1 VAQLLFEE
9 LAQIEGYL
17 REQGVIFNGSVTDS
31 TRLDTVYAAVN
42 SLFKGVQQLK
52 VSALD
57 DCNFERVCYHL
68 NYNISAVS
76 PSDYARLLEAC
87 NNIPSDFYYNKIINQ
102 IQRCESAEVYTELAS
117 NRGASQQEVI
127 LGQGDEVLNRTITVQ
142 DNRKVM
148 RIWRENYLYEC
159 DRLSAILHVVNYKD
173 PVIAESRFIVN
184 EGEFIQTLPGPVDPA
199 RFDDLYFFNSWR

>member
-1 VAQLLFEE
+1 MAQLLTEE
-9 LAQIEGYL
+9 LAQIERYL
-17 REQGVIFNGSVTDS
+17 REQGVIFDGSFTDS
-31 TRLDTVYAAVN
+31 ARLDTVYAAVN
-42 SLFKGVQQLK
+42 SLFRGVQQLK

-102 IQRCESAEVYTELAS
+102 IQRCESAELYTELAS
-117 NRGASQQEVI
+117 NRGASQQEII

-148 RIWRENYLYEC
+148 RIWRENYLYES
-159 DRLSAILHVVNYKD
+159 DRLSAVLHVVNYKD

>member
-1 VAQLLFEE
+1 VAQLLTEE
-9 LAQIEGYL
+9 LAQIERYL
-17 REQGVIFNGSVTDS
+17 REQGVIFDGSFTDS
-31 TRLDTVYAAVN
+31 ARLDTVYAAVN
-42 SLFKGVQQLK
+42 ALFKGVQQLK

-87 NNIPSDFYYNKIINQ
+87 NNIPSDFYYNKIISQ
-102 IQRCESAEVYTELAS
+102 IQRCESAEIYTELAS
-117 NRGASQQEVI
+117 NRGTSQQEVI

-159 DRLSAILHVVNYKD
+159 DRLSAVLHVVNYKD

>member
-1 VAQLLFEE
+1 MAQLLTEK
-9 LAQIEGYL
+9 LAQIERYL
-17 REQGVIFNGSVTDS
+17 REQGVIFNGSFTDS
-31 TRLDTVYAAVN
+31 ARLDTVYAAVN

-87 NNIPSDFYYNKIINQ
+87 NNIPSDFYYNKIISQ
-102 IQRCESAEVYTELAS
+102 IQRCESAEIYTELAS
-117 NRGASQQEVI
+117 NRGTSQQEVI

-159 DRLSAILHVVNYKD
+159 DRLSAVLHVVNYKD

>member
-1 VAQLLFEE
+1 MAQLLTEE
-9 LAQIEGYL
+9 LAQIERYL
-17 REQGVIFNGSVTDS
+17 REQGVIFDGSFTDS
-31 TRLDTVYAAVN
+31 ARLDTVYAAVN

-87 NNIPSDFYYNKIINQ
+87 NNIPSDFYYNKIISQ
-102 IQRCESAEVYTELAS
+102 IQRCESAEIYTELAS

-159 DRLSAILHVVNYKD
+159 DRLSAVLHVVNYKD

>member
-9 LAQIEGYL
+9 LAQIERYL

-87 NNIPSDFYYNKIINQ
+87 NNIPSDFYYNKIISQ
-102 IQRCESAEVYTELAS
+102 IQRCESAEIYTELAS

>member
-1 VAQLLFEE
+1 VAQLLTEE
-9 LAQIEGYL
+9 LAQIERYL
-17 REQGVIFNGSVTDS
+17 REQGVIFNGSFTDS
-31 TRLDTVYAAVN
+31 ARLDTVYAAVN

-87 NNIPSDFYYNKIINQ
+87 NNIPSDFYYNKIISQ
-102 IQRCESAEVYTELAS
+102 IQRCESAEIYTELAS
-117 NRGASQQEVI
+117 NRGTSQQEVI

-159 DRLSAILHVVNYKD
+159 DRLSAVLHVVNYKD

>member
-1 VAQLLFEE
+1 VAQLLTEE
-9 LAQIEGYL
+9 LAQIERYL
-17 REQGVIFNGSVTDS
+17 REQGVIFNGSFTDS
-31 TRLDTVYAAVN
+31 ARLDTVYAAVN

-87 NNIPSDFYYNKIINQ
+87 NNIPSDFYYNKIISQ
-102 IQRCESAEVYTELAS
+102 IQRCESAEIYTELTS
-117 NRGASQQEVI
+117 NRGTSQQEVI

-159 DRLSAILHVVNYKD
+159 DRLSAVLHVVNYKD

>member
-1 VAQLLFEE
+1 VAQLLTEE
-9 LAQIEGYL
+9 LAQIERYL
-17 REQGVIFNGSVTDS
+17 REQGAIFVGSFTDS
-31 TRLDTVYAAVN
+31 ARLDTVYAAVN

-87 NNIPSDFYYNKIINQ
+87 NNIPSDFYYNKIISQ
-102 IQRCESAEVYTELAS
+102 IQRCESAEIYTELAS
-117 NRGASQQEVI
+117 NRGTSQQEVI

-159 DRLSAILHVVNYKD
+159 DRLSAVLHVVNYKD

>member
-1 VAQLLFEE
+1 MAQLLFEE
-9 LAQIEGYL
+9 LAQIERYL

-31 TRLDTVYAAVN
+31 TSLDTVYAAVN

-159 DRLSAILHVVNYKD
+159 DRLSAVLHVVNYKD

>member
-1 VAQLLFEE
+1 MAQLLTEE
-9 LAQIEGYL
+9 LAQIERYL
-17 REQGVIFNGSVTDS
+17 REQGVIFDGSFTDS
-31 TRLDTVYAAVN
+31 ARLDTVYAAVN

-87 NNIPSDFYYNKIINQ
+87 NNIPSDFYYNKIISQ
-102 IQRCESAEVYTELAS
+102 IQRCESAEIYTELAS

>member
-1 VAQLLFEE
+1 MAQLLTEE
-9 LAQIEGYL
+9 LAQIERYL
-17 REQGVIFNGSVTDS
+17 REQGVIFNGSFTDS
-31 TRLDTVYAAVN
+31 ARLDTVYAAVN

-87 NNIPSDFYYNKIINQ
+87 NNIPSDFYYNKIISQ
-102 IQRCESAEVYTELAS
+102 IQRCESAEIYTELAS
-117 NRGASQQEVI
+117 NRGTSQQEVI

-159 DRLSAILHVVNYKD
+159 DRLSAVLHVVNYKD

>member
-1 VAQLLFEE
+1 MAQLLFEE
-9 LAQIEGYL
+9 LAQIERYL

>member
-1 VAQLLFEE
+1 VAQLLTEE
-9 LAQIEGYL
+9 LAQIERYL
-17 REQGVIFNGSVTDS
+17 REQGVIFDGSFTDS
-31 TRLDTVYAAVN
+31 ARLDTVYAAVN

-87 NNIPSDFYYNKIINQ
+87 NNIPSDFYYDKIMSQ
-102 IQRCESAEVYTELAS
+102 IQRCESAEIYTELAS

-159 DRLSAILHVVNYKD
+159 DRLSAVLHVVNYKD

>member
-9 LAQIEGYL
+9 LAQIERYL

>member
-1 VAQLLFEE
+1 MAQLLTEE
-9 LAQIEGYL
+9 LAQIERYL
-17 REQGVIFNGSVTDS
+17 REQGVIFDGSFTDS
-31 TRLDTVYAAVN
+31 ARLDTVYAAVN

-87 NNIPSDFYYNKIINQ
+87 NNIPSDFYYNKIISQ
-102 IQRCESAEVYTELAS
+102 IQRCESAEIYTELAS

-148 RIWRENYLYEC
+148 RIWRENYMYEC
-159 DRLSAILHVVNYKD
+159 DRLSAVLHVVNYKD
-173 PVIAESRFIVN
+173 PVIAEYRFIVN

>member
-1 VAQLLFEE
+1 MAQLLIEE
-9 LAQIEGYL
+9 LAQIERYL
-17 REQGVIFNGSVTDS
+17 REQGVIFDGSFTDS
-31 TRLDTVYAAVN
+31 ARLDTVYAAVN
-42 SLFKGVQQLK
+42 ALFRGVQQLK

-87 NNIPSDFYYNKIINQ
+87 NNIPSDFYYNKIISQ
-102 IQRCESAEVYTELAS
+102 IQRCDSAEIYTELAS
-117 NRGASQQEVI
+117 NRGTSQQEVI

-159 DRLSAILHVVNYKD
+159 DRLSAVLHVVNYKD

-184 EGEFIQTLPGPVDPA
+184 EGEFIQTLPGPVNPA
-199 RFDDLYFFNSWR
+199 IFDNLYFFNSWR

>member
-1 VAQLLFEE
+1 VAQLLTEE
-9 LAQIEGYL
+9 LAQIERYL
-17 REQGVIFNGSVTDS
+17 REQGVIFDGSFTDS
-31 TRLDTVYAAVN
+31 ARLDTVYAAVN
-42 SLFKGVQQLK
+42 SLFRGVQQLK

-87 NNIPSDFYYNKIINQ
+87 NNIPSDFYYDKIMSQ
-102 IQRCESAEVYTELAS
+102 IQRCESAEIYTELAS

-159 DRLSAILHVVNYKD
+159 DRLSAVLHVVNYKD

>member
-1 VAQLLFEE
+1 VAQLLIEE
-9 LAQIEGYL
+9 LAQIERYL
-17 REQGVIFNGSVTDS
+17 REQGVIFDGSFTDS
-31 TRLDTVYAAVN
+31 ARLDTVYAAVN
-42 SLFKGVQQLK
+42 ALFRGVQQLK

-87 NNIPSDFYYNKIINQ
+87 NNIPSDFYYNKIISQ
-102 IQRCESAEVYTELAS
+102 IQRCDSAEIYTELAS
-117 NRGASQQEVI
+117 NRGTSQQEVI

-159 DRLSAILHVVNYKD
+159 DRLSAVLHVVNYKD

-184 EGEFIQTLPGPVDPA
+184 EGEFIQTLPGPVNPA
-199 RFDDLYFFNSWR
+199 IFDNLYFFNSWR

>member
-1 VAQLLFEE
+1 MAQLLTEE
-9 LAQIEGYL
+9 LAQIERYL
-17 REQGVIFNGSVTDS
+17 REQGVIFDGSFTDS
-31 TRLDTVYAAVN
+31 ARLDTVYASVN

-87 NNIPSDFYYNKIINQ
+87 NNIPSDFYYNKIISQ
-102 IQRCESAEVYTELAS
+102 IQRCESAEIYTELAS

-159 DRLSAILHVVNYKD
+159 DRLSAVLHVVNYKD